1 MTPSKEVFVVAVID
15 ETPMRK
21 ALPSLLRS
29 AGLDARTFTSAE
41 EFLSSDTFLVADCVI
56 TDVRLPGMSGLELQQ
71 HLKENGL
78 QFPVIIVTGQPDD
91 DGRVQSLALRAG
103 AVAFLR
109 KPFDDKELL
118 RAIHSARTR

>member
-29 AGLDARTFTSAE
+29 AGLDSRTFTSAE
-41 EFLSSDTFLVADCVI
+41 EFLSSDTLLVADCVI
-56 TDVRLPGMSGLELQQ
+56 TDVRLPGMSGLELLQ

-91 DGRVQSLALRAG
+91 GRTQSLALRAG

-109 KPFDDKELL
+109 KPFDDEELL
-118 RAIHSARTR
+118 RAIHSVRAH